1 MPSTS
6 REAAPERVA
15 LQGYE
20 GAFASLDGGYTV
32 GFEEFTADADPAELF
47 RGLPDDRCQSP
58 HWGYVIEGRIVFRY
72 EDREETVEA
81 GQAYYAPP
89 GHLPLIFA
97 GTRIVEFSPSE
108 EIGRT
113 MEVITGNLKAA
124 GMV

>member
-15 LQGYE
+15 LEGYE
-20 GAFASLDGGYTV
+20 GAFAPLEGGYTV

-58 HWGYVIEGRIVFRY
+58 HWGYVLEGRIVFRY

-89 GHLPLIFA
+89 GHLPLVFA

-108 EIGRT
+108 AIGRT
-113 MEVITGNLKAA
+113 MEVIAGNLRAA
-124 GMV
+124 GV

>member
-15 LQGYE
+15 LEGYE
-20 GAFASLDGGYTV
+20 GAFAPLEGGYTV
-32 GFEEFTADADPAELF
+32 GFEQFTADADPAELF

-58 HWGYVIEGRIVFRY
+58 HWGYVLEGRIVFRY

-89 GHLPLIFA
+89 GHLPLVFA

-108 EIGRT
+108 AIGRT
-113 MEVITGNLKAA
+113 MEVIAGNLRAA
-124 GMV
+124 GV

>member
-15 LQGYE
+15 LEGYE
-20 GAFASLDGGYTV
+20 GAFAPLEGGYTV

-58 HWGYVIEGRIVFRY
+58 HWGYVLEGRIVFRY

-89 GHLPLIFA
+89 GHLPLVFA
-97 GTRIVEFSPSE
+97 GTRIVGVNHGE
-108 EIGRT
+108 
-113 MEVITGNLKAA
+113 
-124 GMV
+124 

>member
-15 LQGYE
+15 LEGYE
-20 GAFASLDGGYTV
+20 GAFAPLEGGYTV

-58 HWGYVIEGRIVFRY
+58 HWGYVVEGRIVFRY

-97 GTRIVEFSPSE
+97 GTRIVEFSPSDA
-108 EIGRT
+108 IGRT
-113 MEVITGNLKAA
+113 MEVVTGNLKAA